1 MAHEFNMELTPQ
13 EEWSWLVAIDLFLGG
28 LGGGLF
34 LFYQFFALSSSVA
47 LLSLGL
53 VILGGL
59 VLLSELGHP
68 LRAWR
73 ALLKPFSSWISRG
86 VIFVSLFLI
95 FGALYVAP
103 ALESFSWLPWG
114 DDPTAR
120 KTIGAI
126 AGASALLVTLYPG
139 FVLAASPSIPF
150 WNSPLLPVLFFS
162 HSLMG
167 ASGLVFLLAPVAVNG
182 AALPAIRVVG
192 EALIVTNFVLIAIYL
207 LTLRGSGLAAREA
220 VRRLSEGPLGW
231 TFKVGVVL
239 VGMILPLAV
248 VIWLPSAAVFA
259 GICILIGAL
268 LFRYC
273 VLKAGVYVPF
283 PMT

>member
-1 MAHEFNMELTPQ
+1 MVHEFNMELTPQ
-13 EEWSWLVAIDLFLGG
+13 EEWSWLLAIDLFLGG

-34 LFYQFFALSSSVA
+34 LLYQIFSLSASLAV
-47 LLSLGL
+47 LSLGL
-53 VILGGL
+53 VVVGGL
-59 VLLSELGHP
+59 VLLAELGHP

-103 ALESFSWLPWG
+103 AFDFFSWLPWSG
-114 DDPTAR
+114 DSAGR
-120 KTIGAI
+120 SAIGAVAGI
-126 AGASALLVTLYPG
+126 AAVLVTLYPG
-139 FVLAASPSIPF
+139 FVLSASPSIPF

-167 ASGLVFLLAPVAVNG
+167 ASGIIFLLSPMGFDG
-182 AALPAIRVVG
+182 AALPAVSSVG
-192 EALIVTNFVLIAIYL
+192 GPLILANFVLIGIYL
-207 LTLRGSGLAAREA
+207 FTLRGSGLAAKEA

-231 TFKVGVVL
+231 TFRVGVVL
-239 VGMILPLAV
+239 VGMIVPLAV
-248 VIWLPSAAVFA
+248 VLWLPSAAVLA

-283 PMT
+283 PLT

>member
-1 MAHEFNMELTPQ
+1 MAHEFNMDLTPQ

-34 LFYQFFALSSSVA
+34 LLYQIFGLSSAVA

-53 VILGGL
+53 VVLGGL

-68 LRAWR
+68 LRALR

-86 VIFVSLFLI
+86 VIFVALFLI

-103 ALESFSWLPWG
+103 AFESFSWLPWG
-114 DDPTAR
+114 DDPTAK

-126 AGASALLVTLYPG
+126 AGAAALLVTLYPG

-167 ASGLVFLLAPVAVNG
+167 ASGVVFLLAPFALNG

-192 EALIVTNFVLIAIYL
+192 EVLIATNFALIAIYL
-207 LTLRGSGLAAREA
+207 LTLRGAGLAAREA
-220 VRRLSEGPLGW
+220 VRRLSEGALGW
-231 TFKVGVVL
+231 TFQVGVVL

-248 VIWLPSAAVFA
+248 VIWLPSAAAFA

-283 PMT
+283 AMT

>member
-28 LGGGLF
+28 MGGGLF
-34 LFYQFFALSSSVA
+34 LFSQIFGLSSLVA
-47 LLSLGL
+47 LLSLAL
-53 VILGGL
+53 VVLGGL

-73 ALLKPFSSWISRG
+73 ALAKPFSSWISRG
-86 VIFVSLFLI
+86 VIFVALFLI

-103 ALESFSWLPWG
+103 AFEMFSSLPG
-114 DDPTAR
+114 ASDPTTR
-120 KTIGAI
+120 KAIGAI
-126 AGASALLVTLYPG
+126 AGLSAFLVTLYPG

-150 WNSPLLPVLFFS
+150 WNSPLLPVLFAS
-162 HSLMG
+162 HSLLG
-167 ASGLVFLLAPVAVNG
+167 ASGIVFLLSASALNG

-192 EALIVTNFVLIAIYL
+192 EVLIVANFVLIAIYL
-207 LTLRGSGLAAREA
+207 ATLKGSGLAAREA
-220 VRRLSEGPLGW
+220 VRRLNEGPLGW
-231 TFKVGVVL
+231 TFRIGVVL
-239 VGMILPLAV
+239 VGMIVPLAV
-248 VIWLPSAAVFA
+248 VLWLPSAAVFA

-283 PMT
+283 PIT

>member
-1 MAHEFNMELTPQ
+1 MAHEFNMDLTPQ

-34 LFYQFFALSSSVA
+34 LLYQIFGLSSEVA

-53 VILGGL
+53 VVLGGL

-86 VIFVSLFLI
+86 VIFVALFLI

-103 ALESFSWLPWG
+103 ALEYFSWLPWG
-114 DDPTAR
+114 DDPTAK

-126 AGASALLVTLYPG
+126 AGAAALLVTLYPG

-162 HSLMG
+162 HSLMV
-167 ASGLVFLLAPVAVNG
+167 ASGLIFLIAPLGLESADLRSISFLG
-182 AALPAIRVVG
+182 GI
-192 EALIVTNFVLIAIYL
+192 LIVVNFVLGAMYL
-207 LTLRGSGLAAREA
+207 ATSKGSGLASKEA
-220 VRRLSEGPLGW
+220 VRRLNEGSLGW
-231 TFKVGVVL
+231 TFKVGVIL
-239 VGMILPLAV
+239 VGMIVPLAV
-248 VIWLPSAAVFA
+248 VLWTPSAMALA
-259 GICILIGAL
+259 GLFILIGGL
-268 LFRYC
+268 LFRSC

-283 PMT
+283 PLT

>member
-1 MAHEFNMELTPQ
+1 MAHEFNMDLTPQ

-28 LGGGLF
+28 MGGGLF
-34 LFYQFFALSSSVA
+34 LFYQIFGLSSSVA
-47 LLSLGL
+47 LLSLAL
-53 VILGGL
+53 VVLGGL

-73 ALLKPFSSWISRG
+73 ALAKPFSSWISRG
-86 VIFVSLFLI
+86 VIFVTLFLI

-103 ALESFSWLPWG
+103 AFETFSSLPG
-114 DDPTAR
+114 ASDPTAR

-126 AGASALLVTLYPG
+126 AGLSAFLVTLYPG

-150 WNSPLLPVLFFS
+150 WNSPLLPVLFAS
-162 HSLMG
+162 HSLLV
-167 ASGLVFLLAPVAVNG
+167 ASGIIFLLSASVVNG

-192 EALIVTNFVLIAIYL
+192 EVLIVANFVLLAIYL
-207 LTLRGSGLAAREA
+207 ATLKGSGLSAREA
-220 VRRLSEGPLGW
+220 VRRLNQGPLGW
-231 TFKVGVVL
+231 TFRIGVVL
-239 VGMILPLAV
+239 IGMIVPLAV
-248 VIWLPSAAVFA
+248 VLWLPSAAVFA

-283 PMT
+283 PIT